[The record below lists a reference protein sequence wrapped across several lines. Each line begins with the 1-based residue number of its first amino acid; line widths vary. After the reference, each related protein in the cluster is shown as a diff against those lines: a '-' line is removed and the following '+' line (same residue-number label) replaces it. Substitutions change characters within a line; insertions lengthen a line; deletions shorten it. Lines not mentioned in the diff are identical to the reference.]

1 MGRML
6 PTVHDPSWLP
16 SVLLDRRPRPGID
29 PAEES
34 PNTTGHGGGQQPPA
48 RCGSGTVPQRTDR
61 LRATAGKGETVR

>member
-1 MGRML
+1 
-6 PTVHDPSWLP
+6 
-16 SVLLDRRPRPGID
+16 LDRRPRPGID